1 MHWDKDKIKSILP
14 QREPFLFI
22 DEVIETVGTEKVV
35 AAKYIDPNE
44 PYFKGHFPGKPIFP
58 GVLIIEA
65 MAQASI
71 ILYYLCKPEIANA
84 HPTYYLG
91 RNKAEFLA
99 PVLPGDKLILEA
111 HKVKILDEAG
121 VVDTVARVG
130 DKIVAKAQ
138 LIFGIKKNE

>member
-1 MHWDKDKIKSILP
+1 MHWDKEKIKSILP

-22 DEVIETVGTEKVV
+22 DEVIEMVGTEKVV
-35 AAKYIDPNE
+35 AVKYIDPNE
-44 PYFKGHFPGKPIFP
+44 PFFKGHFPGKPIFP
-58 GVLIIEA
+58 GVLIVEA

-71 ILYYLCKPEIANA
+71 ILYYLCKPGIAKT

-91 RNKAEFLA
+91 RTKAEFLA
-99 PVLPGDKLILEA
+99 PVFPGDRLILEA
-111 HKVKILDEAG
+111 NKVKILDNAG

-130 DKIVAKAQ
+130 DKIAAKAQ